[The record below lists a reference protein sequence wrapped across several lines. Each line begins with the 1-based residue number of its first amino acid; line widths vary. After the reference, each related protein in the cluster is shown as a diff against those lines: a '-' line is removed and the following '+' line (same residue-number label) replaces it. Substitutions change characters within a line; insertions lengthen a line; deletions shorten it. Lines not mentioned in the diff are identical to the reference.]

1 MTTLRAPRAIIF
13 DLDGTLVDTVG
24 TRVHSWMAVFPR
36 FGIEP
41 DPEFLAP
48 LMGSDGKLLAR
59 MVAEQYGV
67 ELQPGD
73 DAQIDIEA
81 GIEFRILNAHP
92 RALPAAHEILESLTD
107 RGLPWAVATSSLP
120 DDARESVQSLGLRSM
135 PLICDGA
142 DVEHAKPAPDLLLKA
157 AGLLNVKREE
167 AWYAAI
173 YAGTCWRRERRACAP
188 SRCYC
193 ARTEAELRETGADAV
208 YPTLREFMAANP
220 HRLSAIAP
228 GRLRGLRRGA
238 RPPRRPPLAPAE

>member
-41 DPEFLAP
+41 EPEFLAP

-59 MVAEQYGV
+59 MVAEHYGV
-67 ELQPGD
+67 ELDPGD

-81 GIEFRILNAHP
+81 GIEFRVLNAHP
-92 RALPAAHEILESLTD
+92 RALPAAREILESLTD
-107 RGLPWAVATSSLP
+107 QGIRLAVATSSLP
-120 DDARESVQSLGLRSM
+120 DDARESVQSLGLRAM

-157 AGLLNVKREE
+157 AGLLDVEPAE
-167 AWYAAI
+167 TWYVGDSRWDMLASRAA
-173 YAGTCWRRERRACAP
+173 GMRAIAVLTG
-188 SRCYC
+188 
-193 ARTEAELRETGADAV
+193 ATAEAELRETGADAI
-208 YPTLREFMAANP
+208 YPTLREFMAAIP
-220 HRLSAIAP
+220 T
-228 GRLRGLRRGA
+228 G
-238 RPPRRPPLAPAE
+238 